1 MISTYP
7 LDHGETHF
15 SDLDDGSQQPDVG
28 DGGKSEDDGPD
39 DGEGE
44 DQEGGEDPVEPHLG
58 LAEQDERQPPQRIKP
73 VGRVWLSQHVS
84 KVEL

>member
-15 SDLDDGSQQPDVG
+15 SDLDHRSDQPDVG
-28 DGGKSEDDGPD
+28 DGGKSEDDGPE